1 MDEKLREEIGLDKNA
16 IKELKQIVEHDT
28 CSTLTHG
35 VEVSDDIVV
44 DLMEFFREHGYIKV
58 SDIDMSDE
66 ERKLRD
72 LLWATH
78 PCDGKYCD
86 DGEIQCNR
94 FFPVIDFLRDKP
106 EDIEAKI
113 PLHNAQLLK
122 LKREVG

>member
-58 SDIDMSDE
+58 SDIGMSDE
-66 ERKLRD
+66 EINNALHEFYTSVKIGVYGGVISRDVDMLRYKA
-72 LLWATH
+72 LLQAY
-78 PCDGKYCD
+78 K
-86 DGEIQCNR
+86 E
-94 FFPVIDFLRDKP
+94 
-106 EDIEAKI
+106 
-113 PLHNAQLLK
+113 K